1 MANTN
6 MNRQVI
12 DIRTSA
18 GVGDISNEILRRW
31 SDKGY
36 DQAVKEGNYDRSRE
50 RLNFEIAKGGKVV
63 PVDKDRPLDKRMA
76 EMLAS
81 RGIKDPNV
89 GRVNPNIRTAVQFIF
104 SGSHDRMTELAF
116 GNQKVDFEAK
126 CGNENVQRM
135 PEIEQWAKDI
145 YDFVARKFGEENII
159 SFVVHLD
166 ETTAHAH
173 CDIVPVNEQGRIS
186 YKDVF
191 HGHNKAEYKQFI
203 LQLHNELAEVNR
215 KWGLARGTSKV
226 LTGAK
231 GHTTESYRRW
241 LNQECDSLEERRNN
255 LQKALDELNKELAT
269 AMTKQKSFT
278 TMIENLT
285 AKKEELERELQPL
298 RELQKNGDA
307 ISQEIAQKIQD
318 LENRKA
324 FVEEKLA
331 EKEAKLSSTVQ
342 EIDSLRQDKEALE
355 QEASELA
362 EKASA
367 SEQDWAHSKGAV
379 MNELLAGTMMHEFTS
394 RYQRLPDDVKEIF
407 SDTLLE
413 QLATDGNHVATVALA
428 LMCEYVEQATS
439 IAQTHGGGGG
449 GGPGGGWRK
458 KDDEDERMFAR
469 RSLAMARRMCKSPG
483 RRKKM

>member
-6 MNRQVI
+6 LNRQVI
-12 DIRTSA
+12 DIRTSS
-18 GVGDISNEILRRW
+18 GVGDISNEVLRRW
-31 SDKGY
+31 TDKGY
-36 DQAVKEGNYDRSRE
+36 DMAVKEGNYDRSRE
-50 RLNFEIAKGGKVV
+50 HLNFEIVNGGKVV
-63 PVDKDRPLDKRMA
+63 PVDKSRPLDQRMA

-81 RGIKDPNV
+81 RGIKDPNI
-89 GRVNPNIRTAVQFIF
+89 GRKNPNVRTAVQFVF

-116 GNQKVDFEAK
+116 GNQEVDFEAK
-126 CGNENVQRM
+126 CGNEDVQRK

-145 YDFVARKFGEENII
+145 YNFVARKFGEENII
-159 SFVVHLD
+159 SFIVHLD

-173 CDIVPVNEQGRIS
+173 CDIVPVNDQGRIS

-191 HGHNKAEYKQFI
+191 HGHTKPEYKEFI

-215 KWGLARGTSKV
+215 KWGLARGTSKM
-226 LTGAK
+226 LTGAR
-231 GHTTESYRRW
+231 GHTNESYRRW
-241 LNQECDSLEERRNN
+241 LNQECDSLEERRDN
-255 LQKALDELNKELAT
+255 LQKAISDLNKELAT

-285 AKKEELERELQPL
+285 AQKESLEKELQPL

-307 ISQEIAQKIQD
+307 I
-318 LENRKA
+318 
-324 FVEEKLA
+324 
-331 EKEAKLSSTVQ
+331 TQ
-342 EIDSLRQDKEALE
+342 EIDSLRQDKKALE

-362 EKASA
+362 AKASA

-394 RYQRLPDDVKEIF
+394 CYQRLSEEAKEVF
-407 SDTLLE
+407 GDTLLE

-449 GGPGGGWRK
+449 GPGGGWRK

-469 RSLAMARRMCKSPG
+469 RSLAMARRMCRPSG

>member
-1 MANTN
+1 

-241 LNQECDSLEERRNN
+241 LNQECDSLEERKSN
-255 LQKALDELNKELAT
+255 LQNAISELNKELAICEK
-269 AMTKQKSFT
+269 KQKSFT

-379 MNELLAGTMMHEFTS
+379 MNELLAGMMMHEFTS
-394 RYQRLPDDVKEIF
+394 RYQRLPDDAKEIF

-449 GGPGGGWRK
+449 GPGGGWRK

>member
-18 GVGDISNEILRRW
+18 GVGDVSNEILRRW
-31 SDKGY
+31 SEKGY
-36 DQAVKEGNYDRSRE
+36 NMAVKEGNYDRSRE
-50 RLNFEIAKGGKVV
+50 HLNFEVVKGGKVV
-63 PVDKDRPLDKRMA
+63 PVDKSKPLDKRMA
-76 EMLAS
+76 EMLSS
-81 RGIKDPNV
+81 RGIKDPNI
-89 GRVNPNIRTAVQFIF
+89 GRENPNIRTAVQFIF

-126 CGNENVQRM
+126 SGNENVKRM
-135 PEIEQWAKDI
+135 AEIEQWAKDI

-191 HGHNKAEYKQFI
+191 HGHTKAEYKQFI

-241 LNQECDSLEERRNN
+241 LNQECDSLEERRDN
-255 LQKALDELNKELAT
+255 LQKAISELNKELAT
-269 AMTKQKSFT
+269 AMTKHKSFT

-285 AKKEELERELQPL
+285 AQKEELEKELQPL
-298 RELQKNGDA
+298 RDLQKNGDA

-324 FVEEKLA
+324 YVEEKLA
-331 EKEAKLSSTVQ
+331 EKEAKLSSTAQ
-342 EIDSLRQDKEALE
+342 EIDSLRHDKEALE

-362 EKASA
+362 AKATA

-394 RYQRLPDDVKEIF
+394 RYQRLPDEAKEVF
-407 SDTLLE
+407 GDTLLE

-449 GGPGGGWRK
+449 GPGGGWRK

-469 RSLAMARRMCKSPG
+469 RSLAMARRMCRPSG

>member
-81 RGIKDPNV
+81 RGIKDPNI

-126 CGNENVQRM
+126 SGNENVKRM
-135 PEIEQWAKDI
+135 PEIEEWAKDI

-241 LNQECDSLEERRNN
+241 LNQECDSLEERRSN
-255 LQKALDELNKELAT
+255 LQNAISELNKELAICEK
-269 AMTKQKSFT
+269 KQKSFT

-449 GGPGGGWRK
+449 GPGGGWRK

>member
-6 MNRQVI
+6 LNRQVI
-12 DIRTSA
+12 DIRTSS
-18 GVGDISNEILRRW
+18 GVGDISNEVLRRW
-31 SDKGY
+31 TDKGY
-36 DQAVKEGNYDRSRE
+36 DMAVKEGNYDRSRE
-50 RLNFEIAKGGKVV
+50 HLNFEIVNGGKVV
-63 PVDKDRPLDKRMA
+63 PVDKSRPLDQRMA

-81 RGIKDPNV
+81 RGIKDPNI
-89 GRVNPNIRTAVQFIF
+89 GRKNPNVRTAVQFVF

-116 GNQKVDFEAK
+116 GNQEVDFEAK
-126 CGNENVQRM
+126 CGNEDVQRK

-145 YDFVARKFGEENII
+145 YNFVARKFGEENI
-159 SFVVHLD
+159 
-166 ETTAHAH
+166 
-173 CDIVPVNEQGRIS
+173 
-186 YKDVF
+186 
-191 HGHNKAEYKQFI
+191 
-203 LQLHNELAEVNR
+203 AEVNR
-215 KWGLARGTSKV
+215 KWGLARGTSKM
-226 LTGAK
+226 LTGAR
-231 GHTTESYRRW
+231 GHTNESYRRW
-241 LNQECDSLEERRNN
+241 LNQECDSLEERRDN
-255 LQKALDELNKELAT
+255 LQKAISDLNKELAT

-285 AKKEELERELQPL
+285 AQKESLEKELQPL

-324 FVEEKLA
+324 LVEEKLA
-331 EKEAKLSSTVQ
+331 EKEAKLSSTAQ

-362 EKASA
+362 AKASA

-394 RYQRLPDDVKEIF
+394 CYQRLPDEAKEVF

-449 GGPGGGWRK
+449 GPGGGWRK

-469 RSLAMARRMCKSPG
+469 RSLAMARRMCRTSG

>member
-1 MANTN
+1 

-81 RGIKDPNV
+81 RGIKDPNI

-126 CGNENVQRM
+126 SGNENVKRM
-135 PEIEQWAKDI
+135 PEIEEWAKDI
-145 YDFVARKFGEENII
+145 YNFVARKFGEENII

-241 LNQECDSLEERRNN
+241 LNQECDSLEERRSN
-255 LQKALDELNKELAT
+255 LQNAISELNKELAICEK
-269 AMTKQKSFT
+269 KQKSFT

-449 GGPGGGWRK
+449 GPGGGWRK

>member
-1 MANTN
+1 

-63 PVDKDRPLDKRMA
+63 SVDKSRPLDKRMA

-89 GRVNPNIRTAVQFIF
+89 GRENPNIRTTVQFVF
-104 SGSHDRMTELAF
+104 SGSHERMTELAF
-116 GNQKVDFEAK
+116 GSQKVDFEVK
-126 CGNENVQRM
+126 RGNENVQRM

-159 SFVVHLD
+159 CFVVHQD

-226 LTGAK
+226 LTGAR

-241 LNQECDSLEERRNN
+241 LNQECDSLEQRRDN
-255 LQKALDELNKELAT
+255 LQNALDELNRELAS

-278 TMIENLT
+278 TMIANLS
-285 AKKEELERELQPL
+285 AEKDSLEKELQPL
-298 RELQKNGDA
+298 RELQKDGDA
-307 ISQEIAQKIQD
+307 ISQEIARKIQN

-324 FVEEKLA
+324 YVEEKLA
-331 EKEAKLSSTVQ
+331 EKEVKLSSTAH
-342 EIDSLRQDKEALE
+342 EIERLREDKESLE
-355 QEASELA
+355 QEATELA
-362 EKASA
+362 AKASA
-367 SEQDWAHSKGAV
+367 SEQDWAHNKGAV
-379 MNELLAGTMMHEFTS
+379 MNELLAGMMMHEFTS
-394 RYQRLPDDVKEIF
+394 RYQRLPDEAKEVF

-449 GGPGGGWRK
+449 GPGGGWRK

-469 RSLAMARRMCKSPG
+469 RSLAMARRMCRTSG

>member
-1 MANTN
+1 

-81 RGIKDPNV
+81 RGIKDPNI

-241 LNQECDSLEERRNN
+241 LNQECDSLEERKSN
-255 LQKALDELNKELAT
+255 LQNAISELNKELAICEK
-269 AMTKQKSFT
+269 KQKSFT

-342 EIDSLRQDKEALE
+342 EIDNLRQDKEALE

-362 EKASA
+362 TKASA

-379 MNELLAGTMMHEFTS
+379 MNELLAGMMMHEFTS

-449 GGPGGGWRK
+449 GPGGGWRK

>member
-1 MANTN
+1 

-63 PVDKDRPLDKRMA
+63 PVNKDRPLDKRMA

-81 RGIKDPNV
+81 RGIKDPNI

-126 CGNENVQRM
+126 SGNENVKRM
-135 PEIEQWAKDI
+135 PEIEEWAKDI
-145 YDFVARKFGEENII
+145 YNFVARKFGEENII

-241 LNQECDSLEERRNN
+241 LNQECDSLEERRSN
-255 LQKALDELNKELAT
+255 LQNAISELNKELAICEK
-269 AMTKQKSFT
+269 KQKSFT

-362 EKASA
+362 EKAST

-449 GGPGGGWRK
+449 GPGGGWRK

>member
-1 MANTN
+1 

-81 RGIKDPNV
+81 RGIKDPNI

-126 CGNENVQRM
+126 SGNENVKRM
-135 PEIEQWAKDI
+135 PEIEEWAKDI
-145 YDFVARKFGEENII
+145 YNFVARKFGEENII

-241 LNQECDSLEERRNN
+241 LNQECDSLEERRSN
-255 LQKALDELNKELAT
+255 LQNAISELNKELAICEK
-269 AMTKQKSFT
+269 KQKSFT

-342 EIDSLRQDKEALE
+342 EIDNLRQDKEALE

-362 EKASA
+362 AKASA

-394 RYQRLPDDVKEIF
+394 RYQRLPDEVKEIF

-449 GGPGGGWRK
+449 GPGGGWRK

-469 RSLAMARRMCKSPG
+469 RSFAMARRMCKSPG

>member
-81 RGIKDPNV
+81 RGIKDPNI

-203 LQLHNELAEVNR
+203 LQLHNELAEVNS

-241 LNQECDSLEERRNN
+241 LNQECDSLEERRSN
-255 LQKALDELNKELAT
+255 LQNAISELNKELAT
-269 AMTKQKSFT
+269 AITKQKSFT

-298 RELQKNGDA
+298 RKLQKNGDA

-362 EKASA
+362 AKASA

-394 RYQRLPDDVKEIF
+394 RYQRLPDDAKEIF

-449 GGPGGGWRK
+449 GPGGGWRK

>member
-1 MANTN
+1 

-241 LNQECDSLEERRNN
+241 LNQECDSLEERKSN
-255 LQKALDELNKELAT
+255 LQNAIRELNKELAICEK
-269 AMTKQKSFT
+269 KQKSFT

-342 EIDSLRQDKEALE
+342 EIDNLRQDKEALE

-362 EKASA
+362 AKASA

-379 MNELLAGTMMHEFTS
+379 MNELLAGMMMHEFTS
-394 RYQRLPDDVKEIF
+394 RYQRLPDDAKEIF

-449 GGPGGGWRK
+449 GPGGGWRK

>member
-63 PVDKDRPLDKRMA
+63 PVDKERPLDKRMA

-81 RGIKDPNV
+81 RGIKDPNI
-89 GRVNPNIRTAVQFIF
+89 GRENPNIRTAVQFIF

-116 GNQKVDFEAK
+116 GNQKVDFELK
-126 CGNENVQRM
+126 SGNENVKRM
-135 PEIEQWAKDI
+135 PEIEEWAKDI
-145 YDFVARKFGEENII
+145 YNFVARKFGEENII

-173 CDIVPVNEQGRIS
+173 CDIVPVNEKGRIS

-241 LNQECDSLEERRNN
+241 LNQECDSLEERRSN
-255 LQKALDELNKELAT
+255 LQNAISELNKELAT

-342 EIDSLRQDKEALE
+342 EIDNLRQDKEALE

-362 EKASA
+362 AKASA

-379 MNELLAGTMMHEFTS
+379 MNELLAGMMMHEFTS
-394 RYQRLPDDVKEIF
+394 RYQRLPDDAKEIF

-449 GGPGGGWRK
+449 GPGGGWRK

>member
-81 RGIKDPNV
+81 RGIKDPNI

-241 LNQECDSLEERRNN
+241 LNQECDSLEERRSN
-255 LQKALDELNKELAT
+255 LQNAISELNK
-269 AMTKQKSFT
+269 
-278 TMIENLT
+278 
-285 AKKEELERELQPL
+285 
-298 RELQKNGDA
+298 
-307 ISQEIAQKIQD
+307 
-318 LENRKA
+318 
-324 FVEEKLA
+324 
-331 EKEAKLSSTVQ
+331 
-342 EIDSLRQDKEALE
+342 
-355 QEASELA
+355 
-362 EKASA
+362 
-367 SEQDWAHSKGAV
+367 
-379 MNELLAGTMMHEFTS
+379 
-394 RYQRLPDDVKEIF
+394 
-407 SDTLLE
+407 
-413 QLATDGNHVATVALA
+413 
-428 LMCEYVEQATS
+428 
-439 IAQTHGGGGG
+439 
-449 GGPGGGWRK
+449 
-458 KDDEDERMFAR
+458 
-469 RSLAMARRMCKSPG
+469 
-483 RRKKM
+483 

>member
-81 RGIKDPNV
+81 RGIKDPNI

-241 LNQECDSLEERRNN
+241 LNQECDSLEERKSN
-255 LQKALDELNKELAT
+255 LQNAISELNKELAICEK
-269 AMTKQKSFT
+269 KQKSFT

-342 EIDSLRQDKEALE
+342 EIDNLRQDKEALE

-362 EKASA
+362 TKASA

-379 MNELLAGTMMHEFTS
+379 MNELLAGMMMHEFTS

-449 GGPGGGWRK
+449 GPGGGWRK

>member
-81 RGIKDPNV
+81 RGIKDPNI

-226 LTGAK
+226 LTGEK
-231 GHTTESYRRW
+231 RQTTESYRRW
-241 LNQECDSLEERRNN
+241 LNQECDSLEERRSN
-255 LQKALDELNKELAT
+255 LQNALDELNKELAICEK
-269 AMTKQKSFT
+269 KQKSFT

-394 RYQRLPDDVKEIF
+394 RYQRLPDDAKEIF

-449 GGPGGGWRK
+449 GPGGGWRK

>member
-1 MANTN
+1 

-81 RGIKDPNV
+81 RGIKDPNI

-126 CGNENVQRM
+126 SGNENVKRM
-135 PEIEQWAKDI
+135 PEIEEWAKDI
-145 YDFVARKFGEENII
+145 YNFVARKFGEENII

-203 LQLHNELAEVNR
+203 LQLHNDLAEVNR

-241 LNQECDSLEERRNN
+241 LNQECDSLEERRSN
-255 LQKALDELNKELAT
+255 LQNAISELNKELAICEK
-269 AMTKQKSFT
+269 KQKSFT

-342 EIDSLRQDKEALE
+342 EIDNLRQDKEALE

-362 EKASA
+362 AKASA

-394 RYQRLPDDVKEIF
+394 RYQRLPDEVKEIF

-449 GGPGGGWRK
+449 GPGGGWRK

-469 RSLAMARRMCKSPG
+469 SSLAMARRMCKSPG

>member
-1 MANTN
+1 

-81 RGIKDPNV
+81 RGIKDPNI

-241 LNQECDSLEERRNN
+241 LNQECDSLEERRSN
-255 LQKALDELNKELAT
+255 LQNAISELNKELAICEK
-269 AMTKQKSFT
+269 KQKSFT

-331 EKEAKLSSTVQ
+331 ERGQ
-342 EIDSLRQDKEALE
+342 
-355 QEASELA
+355 
-362 EKASA
+362 
-367 SEQDWAHSKGAV
+367 AV
-379 MNELLAGTMMHEFTS
+379 FHCP
-394 RYQRLPDDVKEIF
+394 RD
-407 SDTLLE
+407 
-413 QLATDGNHVATVALA
+413 
-428 LMCEYVEQATS
+428 
-439 IAQTHGGGGG
+439 
-449 GGPGGGWRK
+449 
-458 KDDEDERMFAR
+458 
-469 RSLAMARRMCKSPG
+469 
-483 RRKKM
+483 

>member
-1 MANTN
+1 

-81 RGIKDPNV
+81 RGIKDPNI

-116 GNQKVDFEAK
+116 GNQKVDFETK

-135 PEIEQWAKDI
+135 PEIEEWAKDI
-145 YDFVARKFGEENII
+145 YNFVARKFGEENII

-241 LNQECDSLEERRNN
+241 LNQECDSLEERRSN
-255 LQKALDELNKELAT
+255 LQNAISELNKELAICEK
-269 AMTKQKSFT
+269 KQKSFT

-342 EIDSLRQDKEALE
+342 EIDNLRQDKEALE

-379 MNELLAGTMMHEFTS
+379 MNELLAGMMMHEFTS
-394 RYQRLPDDVKEIF
+394 RYQRLPDDAKEIF

-449 GGPGGGWRK
+449 GPGSGWRK

>member
-81 RGIKDPNV
+81 RGIKDPNI

-241 LNQECDSLEERRNN
+241 LNQECDSLEKRRSN
-255 LQKALDELNKELAT
+255 LQNAISELNKELAICEK
-269 AMTKQKSFT
+269 KQKSFT

-449 GGPGGGWRK
+449 GPGGGWRK

-469 RSLAMARRMCKSPG
+469 RSLSMARRMCKSPG

>member
-6 MNRQVI
+6 LNRQVI
-12 DIRTSA
+12 DIRTSS
-18 GVGDISNEILRRW
+18 GVGDISNEVLRRW
-31 SDKGY
+31 TDKGY
-36 DQAVKEGNYDRSRE
+36 DMAVKEGNYDRSRE
-50 RLNFEIAKGGKVV
+50 HLNFEIVNGGKVV
-63 PVDKDRPLDKRMA
+63 PVDKSRPLDQRMA

-81 RGIKDPNV
+81 RGIKDPNI
-89 GRVNPNIRTAVQFIF
+89 GRKNPNVRT
-104 SGSHDRMTELAF
+104 
-116 GNQKVDFEAK
+116 
-126 CGNENVQRM
+126 
-135 PEIEQWAKDI
+135 QWAKDI
-145 YDFVARKFGEENII
+145 YNFVARKFGEENII

-173 CDIVPVNEQGRIS
+173 CDIVPVNDQGRIS

-191 HGHNKAEYKQFI
+191 HGHTKPEYKEFI

-215 KWGLARGTSKV
+215 KWGLARGTSKM
-226 LTGAK
+226 LTGAR
-231 GHTTESYRRW
+231 GHTNESYRRW
-241 LNQECDSLEERRNN
+241 LNQECDSLEERRDN
-255 LQKALDELNKELAT
+255 LQKAISDLNKELAT

-285 AKKEELERELQPL
+285 AQKESLEKELQPL

-324 FVEEKLA
+324 LVEEKLA
-331 EKEAKLSSTVQ
+331 EKEAKLSSTAQ

-362 EKASA
+362 AKASA

-394 RYQRLPDDVKEIF
+394 CYQRLPDEAKEVF

-449 GGPGGGWRK
+449 GPGGGWRK

-469 RSLAMARRMCKSPG
+469 RSLAMARRMCRTSG

>member
-1 MANTN
+1 

-31 SDKGY
+31 SEKGY
-36 DQAVKEGNYDRSRE
+36 NMAVKEGNYDRSRE
-50 RLNFEIAKGGKVV
+50 HLNFEVVKGGKVV
-63 PVDKDRPLDKRMA
+63 PVDKSRPLDKRMA
-76 EMLAS
+76 EMLTS
-81 RGIKDPNV
+81 RGIKDPNT
-89 GRVNPNIRTAVQFIF
+89 GRENPNIRTAVQFIF

-126 CGNENVQRM
+126 SGNENVKRM
-135 PEIEQWAKDI
+135 AEIEQWAKDI

-191 HGHNKAEYKQFI
+191 HGHTKAEYKQFI

-241 LNQECDSLEERRNN
+241 LNQECDSLEERRSN
-255 LQKALDELNKELAT
+255 LQKALDELSKELAVCEK
-269 AMTKQKSFT
+269 KQKSFT

-285 AKKEELERELQPL
+285 AKKDELEKKLQPL

-324 FVEEKLA
+324 YVEEKLA
-331 EKEAKLSSTVQ
+331 EKEAKLSSTAQ
-342 EIDSLRQDKEALE
+342 EIDSLRHDKEALE

-362 EKASA
+362 AKATA

-394 RYQRLPDDVKEIF
+394 RYQRLPDEVKEVF

-449 GGPGGGWRK
+449 GPGGGWRK

>member
-1 MANTN
+1 

-81 RGIKDPNV
+81 RGIKDPNI

-241 LNQECDSLEERRNN
+241 LNQECDSLEERRSN
-255 LQKALDELNKELAT
+255 LQNAISELNKELAICEK
-269 AMTKQKSFT
+269 KQKSFT

-362 EKASA
+362 AKASA

-394 RYQRLPDDVKEIF
+394 RYQRLPDDAKEIF

-428 LMCEYVEQATS
+428 LMCEYVEQAFGYG
-439 IAQTHGGGGG
+439 QTHVQVA
-449 GGPGGGWRK
+449 WQTQ
-458 KDDEDERMFAR
+458 ENVI
-469 RSLAMARRMCKSPG
+469 S
-483 RRKKM
+483 

>member
-1 MANTN
+1 

-81 RGIKDPNV
+81 RGIKDPNI

-226 LTGAK
+226 LTGEK
-231 GHTTESYRRW
+231 RQTTESYRRW
-241 LNQECDSLEERRNN
+241 LNQECDSLEERRSN
-255 LQKALDELNKELAT
+255 LQNALDELNKELAICEK
-269 AMTKQKSFT
+269 KQKSFT

-307 ISQEIAQKIQD
+307 IRQEIAQKIQD

-342 EIDSLRQDKEALE
+342 EIDNLRQDKEALE

-362 EKASA
+362 AKASA

-379 MNELLAGTMMHEFTS
+379 MNELLAGMMMHEFTS
-394 RYQRLPDDVKEIF
+394 RYQRLPDDAKEIF

-449 GGPGGGWRK
+449 GPGGGWRK

>member
-1 MANTN
+1 

-63 PVDKDRPLDKRMA
+63 LVDKDRPLDKRMA

-81 RGIKDPNV
+81 RGIKDPNI

-116 GNQKVDFEAK
+116 GSQQVDFEAK

-241 LNQECDSLEERRNN
+241 LNQECDSLEERRSN
-255 LQKALDELNKELAT
+255 LQNAISELNKELAICEK
-269 AMTKQKSFT
+269 KQKSFT

-449 GGPGGGWRK
+449 GPGGGWRK

>member
-1 MANTN
+1 MSEYS
-6 MNRQVI
+6 NRQVM
-12 DIRTSA
+12 DIKTSKGIA
-18 GVGDISNEILRRW
+18 DSSNEQLRNWTERGW
-31 SDKGY
+31 
-36 DQAVKEGNYDRSRE
+36 DQAMKEGNYDRSRE
-50 RLNFEIAKGGKVV
+50 HLNFEIVKGGKVV
-63 PVDKDRPLDKRMA
+63 PIDKHHPLPERMA
-76 EMLAS
+76 GNLAA
-81 RGIKDPNV
+81 RGIKDPNEGLKEPRYRTV
-89 GRVNPNIRTAVQFIF
+89 VNIIF
-104 SGSHDRMTELAF
+104 GGSTDRMRELAF
-116 GNQKVDFEAK
+116 GSQEVDFESK
-126 CGNENVQRM
+126 GGNEHIKRM
-135 PEIEQWAKDI
+135 SEIEQWAKDI

-159 SFVVHLD
+159 NFVVHLD

-173 CDIVPVNEQGRIS
+173 CDIVPVNDQGRIS

-191 HGHNKAEYKQFI
+191 HGHTKAEYKQFI

-215 KWGLARGTSKV
+215 KWGLARGTTKV
-226 LTGAK
+226 LTGTK
-231 GHTTESYRRW
+231 RQTTESYRRW
-241 LNQECDSLEERRNN
+241 LNQECDSLEERRDN
-255 LQKALDELNKELAT
+255 LQKALDKLNKELAICEK
-269 AMTKQKSFT
+269 KQKSFT

-285 AKKEELERELQPL
+285 AQKEQLERELQPL

-342 EIDSLRQDKEALE
+342 EIDNLRQDKEALE

-362 EKASA
+362 AKASA

-394 RYQRLPDDVKEIF
+394 RYQRLPDEVKEIF
-407 SDTLLE
+407 GDTLLE

-439 IAQTHGGGGG
+439 IAQTHGGGG

>member
-1 MANTN
+1 MANMN

-31 SDKGY
+31 SEKGY
-36 DQAVKEGNYDRSRE
+36 NMAVKEGNYDRSRE
-50 RLNFEIAKGGKVV
+50 HLNFEVVKGGKVV
-63 PVDKDRPLDKRMA
+63 PVDKSRPLDKRMA
-76 EMLAS
+76 EMLTS
-81 RGIKDPNV
+81 RGIKDPNT
-89 GRVNPNIRTAVQFIF
+89 GRENPNIRTAVQFIF

-126 CGNENVQRM
+126 SGNENVKRM
-135 PEIEQWAKDI
+135 AEIEQWAKDI

-191 HGHNKAEYKQFI
+191 HGHTKAEYKQFI

-241 LNQECDSLEERRNN
+241 LNQECNSLEERRDN
-255 LQKALDELNKELAT
+255 LQKAICELNKELAT
-269 AMTKQKSFT
+269 AMTKHKSFT

-285 AKKEELERELQPL
+285 AQKEELEKELQPL
-298 RELQKNGDA
+298 RDLQKNGDA

-324 FVEEKLA
+324 YVEEKLA
-331 EKEAKLSSTVQ
+331 EKEAKLSSTAQ
-342 EIDSLRQDKEALE
+342 EIDSLRHDKETLE

-362 EKASA
+362 AKATA
-367 SEQDWAHSKGAV
+367 SEQD
-379 MNELLAGTMMHEFTS
+379 
-394 RYQRLPDDVKEIF
+394 
-407 SDTLLE
+407 
-413 QLATDGNHVATVALA
+413 
-428 LMCEYVEQATS
+428 
-439 IAQTHGGGGG
+439 
-449 GGPGGGWRK
+449 
-458 KDDEDERMFAR
+458 
-469 RSLAMARRMCKSPG
+469 
-483 RRKKM
+483 

>member
-1 MANTN
+1 

-36 DQAVKEGNYDRSRE
+36 DMAVKEGNYDRSRE
-50 RLNFEIAKGGKVV
+50 HLNFEIAKGGRVV
-63 PVDKDRPLDKRMA
+63 PVDKSRPLDQRMA
-76 EMLAS
+76 EMLAA
-81 RGIKDPNV
+81 RGIKDPNK
-89 GRVNPNIRTAVQFIF
+89 GRENPNIRTAVQFVF

-116 GNQKVDFEAK
+116 GNQEVDFEAK
-126 CGNENVQRM
+126 GGNEDVQRN
-135 PEIEQWAKDI
+135 PDIEQWAKDI
-145 YDFVARKFGEENII
+145 YHFVARKFGEENII

-191 HGHNKAEYKQFI
+191 HGHTKSEYKQFI

-215 KWGLARGTSKV
+215 KWGLTRGTSKV
-226 LTGAK
+226 LTGTK
-231 GHTTESYRRW
+231 GRTTESYRRW
-241 LNQECDSLEERRNN
+241 LNQECDSLEERRSN
-255 LQKALDELNKELAT
+255 LKKAIDELNRELAT
-269 AMTKQKSFT
+269 ATTKHKSFT
-278 TMIENLT
+278 TMIANLT
-285 AKKEELERELQPL
+285 AQKEELERELESL
-298 RELQKNGDA
+298 HEFQKKDDA

-324 FVEEKLA
+324 YVEEKLA
-331 EKEAKLSSTVQ
+331 EKEAKLSSTSQ
-342 EIDSLRQDKEALE
+342 EIEALRQDKEALE

-362 EKASA
+362 AKATE
-367 SEQDWAHSKGAV
+367 SELDWAHSKGAV

-394 RYQRLPDDVKEIF
+394 RYQRLPDEAKEVF

-413 QLATDGNHVATVALA
+413 QLATEGNHVATVALA

-439 IAQTHGGGGG
+439 IAQTHGGGGS
-449 GGPGGGWRK
+449 GPGGGWRK
-458 KDDEDERMFAR
+458 KEDEDERMFAR
-469 RSLAMARRMCKSPG
+469 RSLAMARRMCRSSG
-483 RRKKM
+483 RRKKL